1 MMKAVAIFG
10 GTFNPVHHGHLVVAE
25 EVRTRLHLD
34 KVIFVPTHTPP
45 HKDLADLAPTSHR
58 HLMLT
63 LATLSNPGFEVS
75 TFEMDRGGKSYS
87 IDTVRHFRSRLGEGV
102 QLHFIVGADMLEDLS
117 GWREVGELRK
127 LCRFVAVPRPGH
139 DVQKT
144 LQRQVLTAGDLSS
157 AEGLLEDVMVE
168 DTPLMDI
175 SATDIRRRVKEGKSI
190 KYLVQETV
198 EQYILHQKLYR

>member
-1 MMKAVAIFG
+1 MRAVAIFG
-10 GTFNPVHHGHLVVAE
+10 GTFNPIHHGHLVVAE
-25 EVRTRLHLD
+25 EVRTKLNLD

-45 HKDLADLAPTSHR
+45 HKEAADLAGASHR
-58 HLMLT
+58 LLMLT
-63 LATLSNPGFEVS
+63 LATVGNPGFEVS

-87 IDTVRHFRSRLGEGV
+87 IDTVRHFRSQLGGGV
-102 QLHFIVGADMLEDLS
+102 LLHFIVGADMLQDLS
-117 GWREVGELRK
+117 GWREAGELRK

-144 LQRQVLTAGDLSS
+144 LQRGILAAGDLSS
-157 AEGLLEDVMVE
+157 AEDLLEDILVE
-168 DTPLMDI
+168 DAPSVDI

-190 KYLVQETV
+190 KYLVPEPV

>member
-25 EVRTRLHLD
+25 EVRTRLNLE

-45 HKDLADLAPTSHR
+45 HKEPADLAEASHR

-63 LATLSNPGFEVS
+63 LATVSNPSFEVS

-87 IDTVRHFRSRLGEGV
+87 IDTVRHFRSRSGEGV

-117 GWREVGELRK
+117 GWREVGELRR

-144 LQRQVLTAGDLSS
+144 LQRQVLAAGDLSS
-157 AEGLLEDVMVE
+157 AEGLLEDVLVA

-190 KYLVQETV
+190 KYLVPEAV